1 MMRILLADDHQLILD
16 GLLSVLTKQFPQ
28 AECRGVLNKT
38 DLFETLRNESFD
50 ILIQDIKFG
59 NDNAKDFLAD
69 LKQEFPSLKIV
80 LLSTISDSVT
90 IKQLSKK
97 VDGYVLKSESL
108 VEIKTAINRLSKGEN
123 YFSTL
128 AQQKMDNLV
137 PDDSIILTKREREV
151 LEVIMREKSIKQIAA
166 ELFISEKTVELHRS
180 NLFIKLDVKNITG
193 LVKKA
198 IALNLL
204 DD

>member
-1 MMRILLADDHQLILD
+1 MNIIIADDHQLILD
-16 GLLSVLTKQFPQ
+16 GLLSVLTKQFPN
-28 AECRGVLNKT
+28 AKCHGVLNKNA
-38 DLFETLRNESFD
+38 LFESLRKKEFD

-59 NDNAKDFLAD
+59 TDNAKDFLND
-69 LKQEFPSLKIV
+69 LKQEFPHVKIV

-90 IKQLSKK
+90 IKQLSNK

-108 VEIKTAINRLSKGEN
+108 IEIETAIKTLAKGGK
-123 YFSTL
+123 YFSTM
-128 AQQKMDNLV
+128 AQKKMNQLIS
-137 PDDSIILTKREREV
+137 DDTIILTKREREV
-151 LEVIMREKSIKQIAA
+151 LEVIMREKSIKQIAE

-180 NLFIKLDVKNITG
+180 NLFVKLDVKNITG